1 MQGLITFE
9 KHLFVM
15 IKMVKRGH
23 DQTFNLRD
31 FDEKYDP
38 NEAVEARRAA
48 LEKILGVEL
57 GSIGA
62 SSLDYASLVG
72 KNAEN
77 VIGSVEIPMG
87 VIGPLE
93 IKGKYAKGSFYVPM
107 ATTEG
112 ALIASI
118 ARGARAV
125 SNSGGSKV
133 RVLKDEMTRGPVFK
147 LDSILDVE
155 EFLPWIERNYKKIKE
170 AADSTTSHGEL
181 SSITPL
187 ALGNNVW
194 LRFGY
199 RTGDAM
205 GMNMAT
211 IATEAASSYIEEN
224 FGKAKL
230 IAISGNMCSDK
241 KESMVNNIYGR
252 GKTVVAEA
260 IINKETLDSVFHG
273 AKAEDVNDT
282 NLRKN
287 WLGSARAGSTK
298 YNAHFANTIAAIFL
312 ATGQDP
318 AQVVESSSGYTWTE
332 VRGSSL
338 YVSVTLPSLEV
349 GTIGGGTHLP
359 SQKAALSL
367 MDVYGSKEP
376 SGFNSLKLA
385 EIIASTVLCG
395 ELNLLAA
402 LSMKE
407 LGKAHKRLGRNLK

>member
-1 MQGLITFE
+1 
-9 KHLFVM
+9 
-15 IKMVKRGH
+15 
-23 DQTFNLRD
+23 
-31 FDEKYDP
+31 
-38 NEAVEARRAA
+38 
-48 LEKILGVEL
+48 
-57 GSIGA
+57 
-62 SSLDYASLVG
+62 
-72 KNAEN
+72 
-77 VIGSVEIPMG
+77 
-87 VIGPLE
+87 
-93 IKGKYAKGSFYVPM
+93 M